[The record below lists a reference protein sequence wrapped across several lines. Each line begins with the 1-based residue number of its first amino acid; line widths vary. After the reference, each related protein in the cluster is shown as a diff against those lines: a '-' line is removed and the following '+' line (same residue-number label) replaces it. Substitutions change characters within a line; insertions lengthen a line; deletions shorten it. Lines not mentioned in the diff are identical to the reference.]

1 MTITRMLPLDELDP
15 QLREAAEK
23 WQAVGGNPN
32 MHRVFGQ
39 MPDFFRKFVE
49 FYGPLVNYGRV
60 PLRVKELARLR
71 IANLNE
77 CHY

>member
-1 MTITRMLPLDELDP
+1 MPITRMLPLAELP
-15 QLREAAEK
+15 PALREAALR
-23 WQAVGGNPN
+23 WQAQGGNVN

-39 MPDFFRKFVE
+39 MPDFFAKFLE
-49 FYGPLVNYGRV
+49 FYAPLVNRGRV

-71 IANLNE
+71 VASLNE

>member
-1 MTITRMLPLDELDP
+1 MPITRMLELEELDP
-15 QLREAAEK
+15 RVREAAEK
-23 WQAVGGNPN
+23 WHAFGGNVN

-39 MPDFFRKFVE
+39 MPDFFMKFLD
-49 FYGPLVNYGRV
+49 FYAPLVNHGRV

-71 IANLNE
+71 VARLND